1 MSTTAHDS
9 KDTHMGLRATAG
21 LVSIWQEVSA
31 AVNVAV
37 LCHPEIR
44 ESGHQFSSG
53 LCGGVEVTRG
63 QAGELGGFK
72 SREAG
77 GITRGIEGGVMREEG
92 LVIRGGERLVGQG
105 KREEAGWKKKGM
117 DELLEQVVCCVQI
130 HHFICIIFL
139 QELCYKISFFTVI
152 FLFG

>member
-1 MSTTAHDS
+1 MIV
-9 KDTHMGLRATAG
+9 KILRATAG

-105 KREEAGWKKKGM
+105 KRQVGRRKGWTSCWSK
-117 DELLEQVVCCVQI
+117 LFVVSKYTILYV
-130 HHFICIIFL
+130 
-139 QELCYKISFFTVI
+139 
-152 FLFG
+152 